1 MRESKQLNQLLF
13 DNRKG
18 LTFIFED
25 YSEFA
30 RGFTLGSAK
39 KLLNALCTE
48 DPENEQHLIPNM
60 QKVFSFSKMMILKE
74 RQDEH
79 KYHSLVYVE
88 FLDFLCRVAIEIVR
102 IE

>member
-1 MRESKQLNQLLF
+1 
-13 DNRKG
+13 
-18 LTFIFED
+18 
-25 YSEFA
+25 
-30 RGFTLGSAK
+30 
-39 KLLNALCTE
+39 
-48 DPENEQHLIPNM
+48 M